1 MSYSTED
8 CKKYL
13 ISIYSDTFEKGWK
26 RIRKYNDEQ
35 QRVARDFQYSDGRI
49 ATILE
54 TPEGLKDKTLLDN
67 KKIVINNP
75 FEKVRQEN
83 PQNHKSNNP
92 FEKVRQENSNNNKN
106 TEEEDFKKF
115 MDQVLTGIK
124 QQSNSYYNTEDNKE
138 YKQTGTPKSSIDMM
152 KEFLAEKE
160 NKEKIND
167 HFNDMFKDM
176 PEILKQSILNHDNP
190 IEQLVSQE
198 ENYVTQ
204 LLQDVN
210 YSQLSN
216 AEERFLYILVHGTQ
230 WSYKGEEQAST
241 DCYDNIT
248 NKEKFLLDLASKEVN
263 IANMYVCHIL
273 NTAAMIE
280 AMDEGYVPYHVMEG
294 QEAIKQ
300 MTDILIDMVDI
311 LEKNGKKVQLK
322 NDVVDGCVYTL
333 NGAKQQCSMEECDGA
348 WTREEIDYE
357 IDRLTSFIKSK
368 LPKKGLKP

>member
-13 ISIYSDTFEKGWK
+13 VSIYSDTFEKGWK

-35 QRVARDFQYSDGRI
+35 QRVARDFQYSDGRM

-54 TPEGLKDKTLLDN
+54 TPEGLKDKTLLDKN

-92 FEKVRQENSNNNKN
+92 FEKVRQENSNNDKK

-115 MDQVLTGIK
+115 MQQVLTGIK
-124 QQSNSYYNTEDNKE
+124 QQNNAYDNKE
-138 YKQTGTPKSSIDMM
+138 DKQTGTPKSSIDMM
-152 KEFLAEKE
+152 KDFLSEQE

-167 HFNDMFKDM
+167 HFSNMFKDM
-176 PEILKQSILNHDNP
+176 PEILQQSILNNDNP

-210 YSQLSN
+210 YSQLNN
-216 AEERFLYILVHGTQ
+216 AQERFLYILVHGTQ
-230 WSYKGEEQAST
+230 WDYKGEEQAST

-263 IANMYVCHIL
+263 IPNMYVCHIL

-311 LEKNGKKVQLK
+311 LEKNDKKVQLD
-322 NDVVDGCVYTL
+322 NDFVEGCVYTL
-333 NGAKQQCSMEECDGA
+333 NAAKDHCSMQECGDR
-348 WTREEIDYE
+348 WTKEEIDYE